1 MPKKEPYRGW
11 FYRYF
16 WAFIL
21 LAFIFVIYRLL
32 NSPLPLPEDTPRGE
46 KPIERNEAS
55 NYLEA
60 VVLKVIDG
68 DTLLVLVNGRKE
80 RVRLIG
86 IDTPESSFN
95 RKARRDVQR
104 FKVSPEEMIEAGRRA
119 KEFVKSLLK
128 PGTKVKL
135 ELDVQVRDKYGRLLA
150 YVYLPDGRMLNL
162 LLVERGLAR
171 VYTFPPNVKYTDKFL
186 QAQEKARERG
196 VGFWGEIFK

>member
-1 MPKKEPYRGW
+1 MPKREPYRSW

-21 LAFIFVIYRLL
+21 LAFIFVIYRVL
-32 NSPLPLPEDTPRGE
+32 NSPLPIPEDASR
-46 KPIERNEAS
+46 ERDRTSS

-104 FKVSPEEMIEAGRRA
+104 FKVAPEDMIEAGRRA
-119 KEFVKSLLK
+119 KEFVKTLLK

-171 VYTFPPNVKYTDKFL
+171 VYTFPPNVKYTEKFL

-196 VGFWGEIFK
+196 IGFWGEIFK